1 MSEPD
6 VTSDLGGAQLGDT
19 AQLVDAAK
27 LDDGAQNGDPAFASQ
42 DAVRLEDVHKSFGDL
57 EVLRGIDLSV
67 APHQVICLIGASG
80 SGKSTLLRCVNL
92 LESVNRGR
100 ILLWGQDVTAPGVD
114 ENAVRRHIGIVFQ
127 SFNLFP
133 HMTVL
138 RNITLGPTRVLGVP
152 RDEAEE
158 AGRAL
163 LVRFG
168 LSEKQDDYP
177 DRLSGGQQ
185 QRVAIVRALAM
196 QPGIM
201 LLDEVTSALDPELVS
216 EVLGVIRELA
226 AAGMTMLIA
235 THEMGF
241 ARDIADRVCFLD
253 EGVILEQGPPGQ
265 VFTAPGNS
273 RTQQFL
279 RRIVDAGRL

>member
-6 VTSDLGGAQLGDT
+6 VTPDLGGAQLGDT

-92 LESVNRGR
+92 LESVDRGR